1 MRKRPVQRFSRPFPP
16 LCRIRIFPT
25 KSSHEIRLCQPG
37 SVRTQPPCA
46 RRRQRAA
53 APLHPGPALA
63 APTSPSF
70 LPLRLAPPVHMSLSR
85 ADSVTELSPL
95 KFVLGNE
102 LSVLDATP
110 PSPDTV
116 LPFNL
121 DKLSSRSPFPPDTEV
136 SYTIQA

>member
-1 MRKRPVQRFSRPFPP
+1 
-16 LCRIRIFPT
+16 
-25 KSSHEIRLCQPG
+25 
-37 SVRTQPPCA
+37 
-46 RRRQRAA
+46 
-53 APLHPGPALA
+53 
-63 APTSPSF
+63 
-70 LPLRLAPPVHMSLSR
+70 MSLSR